1 MFVAA
6 NGWDWEP
13 PLSRSVSLSIRPLP
27 PPRKSRKVEFLQ
39 RGIDSFSEAI
49 GALLRQQHF
58 PLSMDIEALIDEG
71 ARIPVVQQRRPS

>member
-1 MFVAA
+1 MFVA
-6 NGWDWEP
+6 GGEWDWEP
-13 PLSRSVSLSIRPLP
+13 PLSLSLFLSGHFRRPAKAAKSNSCREVSIHSRSA
-27 PPRKSRKVEFLQ
+27 
-39 RGIDSFSEAI
+39 AI